1 MEGESHTMRPSSP
14 RLGEMTIKVP
24 APFAGISDLGFTA
37 QYRAQ
42 QFNEPQRDVPLLI
55 EGPEPPM
62 RRLAELLRLLSEAAS
77 SAYAW
82 SDPVMLSDE
91 VVVLAFRDRSVSGGT
106 LQPGARRAPIQT
118 SDGARAAAYAMH
130 FVRPVVFPFLRGCAM
145 IAHLR
150 LSDVIEMRVSA
161 EKKSVAEI
169 SLPLEDIVQPNG
181 ERLLWGFAG

>member
-1 MEGESHTMRPSSP
+1 MKGESHKMRPSNP

-42 QFNEPQRDVPLLI
+42 QFNEPQRDVPFLI

-62 RRLAELLRLLSEAAS
+62 RRLAELLQLLSATES
-77 SAYAW
+77 SAYTW

-91 VVVLAFRDRSVSGGT
+91 VVVLAFRDRIAAGQT
-106 LQPGARRAPIQT
+106 L
-118 SDGARAAAYAMH
+118 SDGAGAADYVMNL
-130 FVRPVVFPFLRGCAM
+130 VRPVVFTFLRDCAM

-150 LSDVIEMRVSA
+150 LSEVIEMRVSA

-169 SLPLEDIVQPNG
+169 TLPLEDIVQPNG

>member
-1 MEGESHTMRPSSP
+1 MRPSNP

-55 EGPEPPM
+55 EGPDAPM
-62 RRLAELLRLLSEAAS
+62 RRLAELLQLLTNSGA

-91 VVVLAFRDRSVSGGT
+91 VVVLAFRDRSVT
-106 LQPGARRAPIQT
+106 PGQAL
-118 SDGARAAAYAMH
+118 SDGARTADYVMNL
-130 FVRPVVFPFLRGCAM
+130 VRPVVFTFLRDCAM

-150 LSDVIEMRVSA
+150 LSEVIEMRVKA
-161 EKKSVAEI
+161 EEKSVAELT
-169 SLPLEDIVQPNG
+169 LPLEDIVQPNG
-181 ERLLWGFAG
+181 ERLLWQFAG

>member
-1 MEGESHTMRPSSP
+1 MQESGSSMRPSNP
-14 RLGEMTIKVP
+14 HLGEMMIKVP
-24 APFAGISDLGFTA
+24 APFAGVSDLGFTA

-42 QFNEPQRDVPLLI
+42 KFNEPQRDVPLLF

-62 RRLAELLRLLSEAAS
+62 RRLAEVLQLLSAAPS

-91 VVVLAFRDRSVSGGT
+91 VVVLAFRDRSVAGKT
-106 LQPGARRAPIQT
+106 L
-118 SDGARAAAYAMH
+118 SDGAQIADYVLNL
-130 FVRPVVFPFLRGCAM
+130 VRPVVFTFLHDCAV

-161 EKKSVAEI
+161 ERRSVAEFA
-169 SLPLEDIVQPNG
+169 LPLEDIVRPNG
-181 ERLLWGFAG
+181 ERLLFGLSA